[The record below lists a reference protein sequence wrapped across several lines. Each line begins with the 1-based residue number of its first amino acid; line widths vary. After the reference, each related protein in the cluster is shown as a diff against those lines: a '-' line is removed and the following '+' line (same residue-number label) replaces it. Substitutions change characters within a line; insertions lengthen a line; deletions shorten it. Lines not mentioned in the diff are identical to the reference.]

1 MATHYKYY
9 LGRITKG
16 GVLTTEEVIKAI
28 MAPVT
33 IHKSKYSYTFANMS
47 FNEERNYVF
56 GKLVKFLPEGE
67 VDTIEPIKHEES
79 SVFVPHKIQ
88 SSSPFIIAL
97 DYMGI
102 AYPTVWNELTEE
114 QFEVNFCELIK
125 EKYDGFF
132 VDCKI
137 EAVVDLRTFVDRL
150 SSMDRIDKIKATVM
164 PPNPLFGP
172 AWKDLKEYM
181 ERRKT
186 GEVSISEKA
195 KTENGLT
202 TSIKSIMNSFF
213 EQKENLAID
222 IIKSYDISDAALLM
236 AADGYGHARVEGKS
250 NGSDLVIKTK
260 DNQKSFQFDKTP
272 DIEEFFALVKS
283 KFEAINDERDLQH

>member
-1 MATHYKYY
+1 MGKHYRYY

-16 GVLTTEEVIKAI
+16 GVLTTEEVIEAI
-28 MAPVT
+28 IKPVT
-33 IHKSKYSYTFANMS
+33 IHKNKYSYTFANMS
-47 FNEERNYVF
+47 FNKDKNYVF

-67 VDTIEPIKHEES
+67 VDTIEPVKHEES
-79 SVFVPHKIQ
+79 FVLVPHKIQ
-88 SSSPFIIAL
+88 SSSPFIIVL

-114 QFEVNFCELIK
+114 QFETNFRDLIK
-125 EKYDGFF
+125 QKFDDFF

-150 SSMDRIDKIKATVM
+150 SSMDRIDKIRATVM

-195 KTENGLT
+195 KTENGLIT
-202 TSIKSIMNSFF
+202 NIKSIMKGFF
-213 EQKENLAID
+213 EDKENKLEH
-222 IIKSYDISDAALLM
+222 KSYDISDAALLM
-236 AADGYGHARVEGKS
+236 AADGYGHAKVEGKS
-250 NGSDLVIKTK
+250 DGSNLVIKTK

-272 DIEEFFALVKS
+272 DIEEFFELVKK
-283 KFEAINDERDLQH
+283 KFEAINNERDLQH